1 MGIYDKELTCF
12 KGGYIWVEENSN
24 LILPLTI
31 EFSIICGWTEH
42 LWLHAWVSLLKLLLF
57 IVLNSLLSWL
67 HGMAKTA
74 KAPWYCSIFIFC
86 TTKCT
91 NYTNSVSQKHHVKNG
106 GQNTYNCPTA
116 GSLSPGYHNSS
127 EADDLRLSAN
137 HCCISALSQ
146 SQDRGPLQSPVTRK
160 TMYSPTGWWMFVRGC
175 WVSLVGNQ
183 LQRGWNMEKRLLVLK

>member
-1 MGIYDKELTCF
+1 MGIYDKELTCSR
-12 KGGYIWVEENSN
+12 GGYIWVEENSN
-24 LILPLTI
+24 LILPLTV
-31 EFSIICGWTEH
+31 EFSIICGWTDH

-116 GSLSPGYHNSS
+116 QRQMIYVSQLTTAASLRCHRAKIGDPCN
-127 EADDLRLSAN
+127 
-137 HCCISALSQ
+137 
-146 SQDRGPLQSPVTRK
+146 LQSLGKLCIPQ
-160 TMYSPTGWWMFVRGC
+160 
-175 WVSLVGNQ
+175 LVG
-183 LQRGWNMEKRLLVLK
+183 ECLLEVAGCP